1 LTDCVK
7 VIEKG
12 RWLNLHLRQRMETI
26 SLRVIKGSS
35 MQYFL
40 IVRIDFKGEKNKNEW
55 FSMDK
60 K

>member
-1 LTDCVK
+1 
-7 VIEKG
+7 
-12 RWLNLHLRQRMETI
+12 METI